1 MWCVRSSVGWCLY
14 ACLYSACAV
23 SEKKSGCEPISLPN
37 VENTS
42 DNNAINSYCEY
53 TLYNTFSLYIH
64 TLYCTL
70 DVTHFTWVLNCVL
83 CCADITVLSLVFPVA
98 SALTLIVATC
108 ACVYGFWSHKR
119 RSTLLFASLFYVTAG
134 QYSLSPPPP
143 HTHTQTY
150 TGTGLV
156 WKKLKS
162 CQFHAT
168 PCKSCKMINKLEC
181 CKTSPIVENDH
192 HFSLVFVL
200 FFPKQCRAHPHF
212 TYYVHVHYPV

>member
-1 MWCVRSSVGWCLY
+1 MLCRHHGAVAGVPRGLGPDADSGHLCVCVRLLVPQAPLHPPLRLPLLRHCRSV
-14 ACLYSACAV
+14 
-23 SEKKSGCEPISLPN
+23 
-37 VENTS
+37 
-42 DNNAINSYCEY
+42 
-53 TLYNTFSLYIH
+53 
-64 TLYCTL
+64 
-70 DVTHFTWVLNCVL
+70 
-83 CCADITVLSLVFPVA
+83 
-98 SALTLIVATC
+98 LT
-108 ACVYGFWSHKR
+108 
-119 RSTLLFASLFYVTAG
+119 
-134 QYSLSPPPP
+134 QPPPT

-212 TYYVHVHYPV
+212 TYHVHVHYPV